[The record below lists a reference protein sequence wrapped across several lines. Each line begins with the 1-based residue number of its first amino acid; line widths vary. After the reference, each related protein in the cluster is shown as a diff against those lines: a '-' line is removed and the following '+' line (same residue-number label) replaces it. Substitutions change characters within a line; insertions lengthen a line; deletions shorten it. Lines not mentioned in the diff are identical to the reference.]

1 MEEKTVTLTQKD
13 YRRAVA
19 QVIQG
24 EIETLVSEGSS
35 KLLIPMVGMI
45 FCQKVEEKLFKTDK
59 EEKSNG

>member
-1 MEEKTVTLTQKD
+1 MEEKTVTLTRKD

-24 EIETLVSEGSS
+24 EIKTLVGEGSS
-35 KLLIPMVGMI
+35 KVLIPMVGMI

-59 EEKSNG
+59 EEKNNG